1 VLDLRYHVASLAAVF
16 LALVVGILVGVGIS
30 GRGFVDKSERRNFEN
45 RIASLQSR
53 VDQLGAQK
61 QLLTQQGAAEHTF
74 VQETYP
80 VLMRNRLAG
89 KRLAVVVLGSAGPAL
104 GDVRQAIDD
113 AGGTLALFRV
123 LKEPVPVQAVR
134 KAVAGR
140 PGFQTMAA
148 VGHELA
154 QEWVTQ
160 GLTPISDA
168 VSPVIVEE
176 QRGEPG
182 GAING
187 VVLLGALPTDAP
199 SASFAGG
206 ILDGLEAGGMPVA
219 AVERTGTVPSELPAY
234 AQQGSVATVDD
245 VDTPVGK
252 LALALVLAG
261 APKGAYGTSPTDQS
275 PLPRIPAAG

>member
-1 VLDLRYHVASLAAVF
+1 MLDLRYHVASLAAVF

-45 RIASLQSR
+45 RIGALQSR

-80 VLMRNRLAG
+80 VLMRNRLAT
-89 KRLAVVVLGSAGPAL
+89 KRLAVIVLGAAGPAI

-123 LKEPVPVQAVR
+123 LKQPVPAAAVR
-134 KAVAGR
+134 KSLAGR
-140 PGFQTMAA
+140 PGFQTLSA

-160 GLTPISDA
+160 GLTPIADA
-168 VSPVIVEE
+168 VSPILVEE

-182 GAING
+182 KSVDG
-187 VVLLGALPTDAP
+187 VVLLGALPADRP
-199 SASFAGG
+199 SASFVSGL
-206 ILDGLEAGGMPVA
+206 LDGLEAGGMPVA
-219 AVERTGTVPSELPAY
+219 AVERTGTVPSQLPAY
-234 AQQGSVATVDD
+234 AQQGAVSTVDD

-261 APKGAYGTSPTDQS
+261 AQRGAYGTSPTDES

>member
-30 GRGFVDKSERRNFEN
+30 GRGFVDKSERRNFQN
-45 RIASLQSR
+45 RIAALQSR
-53 VDQLGAQK
+53 VDRLGAQK
-61 QLLTQQGAAEHTF
+61 QLLLQQGVAEHTF

-89 KRLAVVVLGSAGPAL
+89 KRLGVIVLGSAGPAL
-104 GDVRQAIDD
+104 GDVRQAIED
-113 AGGTLALFRV
+113 AGGTLALLRV
-123 LKEPVPVQAVR
+123 LKQPVPAQAVR
-134 KAVAGR
+134 GALAGR
-140 PGFQTMAA
+140 QGFQTMAA

-160 GLTPISDA
+160 GVTPISDA

-176 QRGEPG
+176 QHGEPG
-182 GAING
+182 KGVDG
-187 VVLLGALPTDAP
+187 VVLLGALPTDKP
-199 SASFAGG
+199 TTSFVGG
-206 ILDGLEAGGMPVA
+206 VLDGLEAAGLPVA
-219 AVERTGTVPSELPAY
+219 AVERTGTVPTQLPAY
-234 AQQGSVATVDD
+234 AQHGGVSTVDD

-252 LALALVLAG
+252 LALALLLAG
-261 APKGAYGTSPTDQS
+261 APQGAYGTSPGDQS

>member
-1 VLDLRYHVASLAAVF
+1 MLDLRYHVASLAAVF

-45 RIASLQSR
+45 RIAALQSR
-53 VDQLGAQK
+53 ADQLAAQK
-61 QLLTQQGAAEHTF
+61 QLLIQQGAAEHTF

-80 VLMRNRLAG
+80 LLMRNRLAG
-89 KRLAVVVLGSAGPAL
+89 KRLAVIVLGSGGSAAS
-104 GDVRQAIDD
+104 DVRQAVAD
-113 AGGTLALFRV
+113 ANGTVTLFRV
-123 LKEPVPVQAVR
+123 LKQPVPPQAVR
-134 KAVAGR
+134 KALAGR
-140 PGFQTMAA
+140 QGFQTMTA

-182 GAING
+182 KAVDG
-187 VVLLGALPTDAP
+187 VVLLGALPTDKP
-199 SASFAGG
+199 TASFVSG
-206 ILDGLEAGGMPVA
+206 ILDGLQAAGIPVV
-219 AVERTGTVPSELPAY
+219 AVERTGTVPSQLPAF
-234 AQQGSVATVDD
+234 AQQDASTVDD

-252 LALALVLAG
+252 LALALLLAG
-261 APKGAYGTSPTDQS
+261 ASQGAYGTSPGDQS